1 MYRDVQLIECYY
13 PTDSWV
19 MRLLLL
25 TVLVLAVSEWVLAT
39 NLVIEPG
46 VDPDATIDS
55 IIDCG
60 LPPPLL
66 GFDSNGN
73 HFPVESE
80 FINTFPGRQQP
91 SIPTMITLL
100 NELGTDLNLAAQA
113 VFQLPVTT
121 NPEMTSPV
129 CTWEHCYYYYWR

>member
-1 MYRDVQLIECYY
+1 
-13 PTDSWV
+13 

-39 NLVIEPG
+39 NPV

-55 IIDCG
+55 ILNCG

-66 GFDSNGN
+66 GFDLNGN

-80 FINTFPGRQQP
+80 FINTFPGGQP
-91 SIPTMITLL
+91 SIATMITLL
-100 NELGTDLNLAAQA
+100 NSLGTDLNLAAQA

-129 CTWEHCYYYYWR
+129 CT

>member
-1 MYRDVQLIECYY
+1 
-13 PTDSWV
+13 

-129 CTWEHCYYYYWR
+129 CT